1 MCRPASGAHHEP
13 MINDITF
20 ATVKM
25 HQQELLDDAANY
37 RLAHRATPRRS
48 TRLSI
53 ATRWNR
59 LRHART
65 ERPASGAHAL
75 EPVTSC
81 SAR

>member
-1 MCRPASGAHHEP
+1 MCRATSGAHHEP

-20 ATVKM
+20 VTVKM

-37 RLAHRATPRRS
+37 RLAQAMPRRS

-53 ATRWNR
+53 ASRWDR
-59 LRHART
+59 LRQART
-65 ERPASGAHAL
+65 ERPASGAYAL